1 MKQDEFSTLT
11 VEELN
16 KKLATIQKLTIMLG
30 VILVLMAISGVFI
43 TMKRGFYVFTVLPVS
58 FLPILIANVTN
69 AKKIKAE
76 IASRNQ

>member
-43 TMKRGFYVFTVLPVS
+43 TMKRGFNVFTVLPVS